1 MASDDLW
8 PLFSRPGLVPDN
20 PLSPVHMG
28 GGMCWAAVSSLN
40 STVSE
45 GWRSVVCTSSPSQA
59 LCVPMEPPE
68 GHCVH
73 QESVCVRK
81 HCTNGHCNL
90 FPLVHNT
97 SIPLT
102 CTPSL
107 PQMHLS
113 WKTRYIVFLPRPRV
127 WGGLWEWPD
136 LYPTTLKR
144 KSAVWLVPVSAV
156 CSFLSKSSFFFSPPR
171 LSLCFVLALSC
182 WWRKKMEGEGRP
194 EIRHNHPVV
203 AAHENSQVV
212 ISGQKTSWSNRFTIK
227 SSTAGKSMGQSDLAF
242 LAVFI
247 CKLL

>member
-8 PLFSRPGLVPDN
+8 PLFSRPGPVPDN

-136 LYPTTLKR
+136 LYPTTLER

-156 CSFLSKSSFFFSPPR
+156 CSFLSKSSFFFFHLPGVVCALFWLWAADGEKRWRGREGQRSDTIIPWWQHMRTVRWWFLGRKQVDQPD
-171 LSLCFVLALSC
+171 SLLNPQL
-182 WWRKKMEGEGRP
+182 
-194 EIRHNHPVV
+194 
-203 AAHENSQVV
+203 Q
-212 ISGQKTSWSNRFTIK
+212 
-227 SSTAGKSMGQSDLAF
+227 AGVWGSL
-242 LAVFI
+242 I
-247 CKLL
+247 